1 MDRRLK
7 KSEPF
12 IQAAREMKGRNI
24 IIQIAI
30 FILIFIA
37 SQFVSGIVMYI
48 FSMGL
53 SLINNVIAETELLE
67 LIAILTLFSTLGA
80 TLLGILYCKFIE
92 KRSLFSMGFIKKGI
106 LKEYGAGLLI
116 GFIMI
121 SIPALIGIA
130 TGAFKITSINREM
143 SVGLFLLFFLGYV
156 FQGMSEEVLLRGYL
170 FVSVSVKNSLSIAIL
185 TNSILFSALH
195 FKNPGFTGLAAFN
208 LALFGIFASL
218 YFLKRG
224 SIWGVGAIHSIW
236 NFAMGNIYG
245 VEVSGTKSASV
256 LFNSVAD
263 PNMALVNGGSFGFEG
278 GLGVTFVLIV
288 AIVLVVL
295 FGDYKKQEYFIKE
308 KEELNI

>member
-1 MDRRLK
+1 MERRLK

-30 FILIFIA
+30 FALIF
-37 SQFVSGIVMYI
+37 FVSQLASGVVTMILSTGLRLMNLI
-48 FSMGL
+48 DKLEFS
-53 SLINNVIAETELLE
+53 ELF
-67 LIAILTLFSTLGA
+67 AILSLFSTLGA
-80 TLLGILYCKFIE
+80 TLLGIFYCKFIE

-121 SIPALIGIA
+121 SITALIGIA
-130 TGAFKITSINREM
+130 TGAFTISGINREM
-143 SVGLFLLFFLGYV
+143 SVGLFLIFFIGYV
-156 FQGMSEEVLLRGYL
+156 LQGMSEEVLLRGYL
-170 FVSVSVKNSLSIAIL
+170 FVSVSVKNSLAIAIL

-195 FKNPGFTGLAAFN
+195 FKNPGFTVLAALN
-208 LALFGIFASL
+208 LVLLGIFLSI

-224 SIWGVGAIHSIW
+224 SIWGVGAIHTIW

-256 LFNSVAD
+256 LFNSAAN
-263 PNMALVNGGSFGFEG
+263 PNMALINGGSFGFEG
-278 GLGVTFVLIV
+278 GLGVTFVLII
-288 AIVLVVL
+288 AIVLVIL
-295 FGDYKKQEYFIKE
+295 FGDYKKQKYYIEE
-308 KEELNI
+308 KE